1 VAELEPGDILFY
13 PALWW
18 HHVEALD
25 GFNAMVNYWWNVSPA
40 FMDSP
45 QNTLLHAM
53 LSLRDR
59 PEAEKRGWQALFDYY
74 IFGPSDRP
82 TAHLPEAAR
91 GPLAPLDDLGARRL
105 RAMLLNKL
113 NR

>member
-1 VAELEPGDILFY
+1 
-13 PALWW
+13 
-18 HHVEALD
+18 
-25 GFNAMVNYWWNVSPA
+25 
-40 FMDSP
+40 MDSP